1 MIGGIL
7 KLQDNKYWFC
17 NELWNEVKSYLV
29 HNNNICHNCKKTT
42 TCRLWR
48 NVTYNNK
55 KTTFKS
61 PIEKNY
67 NVVYVDEEN
76 DAKIMTSRIVIDK
89 YECGM
94 CWGRNDYIS
103 ISIDEKLRKKMFK
116 YDLFTEHRLK
126 KTKDNILGFIRNVIT
141 STKNYNKRKKETN
154 DERIQYL
161 IEDIQEEKRRNAT
174 KELKPLFR
182 EMFYRNLI
190 KKFNKKELLLND
202 YILIIQK
209 CSYYDSDYTM
219 MDIHMYNNILK
230 SYSSYFKN
238 VKCIDYF

>member
-17 NELWNEVKSYLV
+17 NELWKEVKSYLL
-29 HNNNICHNCKKTT
+29 HNNSKCHNCKKTT

-48 NVTYNNK
+48 NVRYNDK
-55 KTTFKS
+55 KTTLKS

-67 NVVYVDEEN
+67 NVVYVDEES
-76 DAKIMTSRIVIDK
+76 DAKIITSREVIDTYK
-89 YECGM
+89 CGM
-94 CWGRNDYIS
+94 CWGRYEYIS
-103 ISIDEKLRKKMFK
+103 NIDIDKNICQKMFK
-116 YDLFTEHRLK
+116 YDLFTEHRFK
-126 KTKDNILGFIRNVIT
+126 KTRDNILQFIRNVIT
-141 STKNYNKRKKETN
+141 STKNYNKRNKEYN

-161 IEDIQEEKRRNAT
+161 IKDIQVEKRRNAT
-174 KELKPLFR
+174 KKLKPLFR

-202 YILIIQK
+202 YILMIQK
-209 CSYYDSDYTM
+209 ISYYDDNYST
-219 MDIHMYNNILK
+219 MDIHTYNKLLK
-230 SYSSYFKN
+230 MPDFKN